1 MEVSFISSDEPA
13 AFDRAFI
20 QTYKIYGTGGYQHP
34 YIVVNDTDRI
44 IYTQL
49 FHHLSWR
56 GWKVEKLNKKEFF
69 LRRLKGEV
77 AQKYDN

>member
-1 MEVSFISSDEPA
+1 MEVSFIKNDEPA

-20 QTYKIYGTGGYQHP
+20 SMYKIYGNGGWSDP

-49 FHHLSWR
+49 FHNDSWR
-56 GWKVEKLNKKEFF
+56 GWKVEKMNKKEFF

-77 AQKYDN
+77 AQKI